1 MTGSSSGIF
10 RIPKEV
16 QCFRYVQE
24 PCVYLKWL
32 NTLIRFYNCFH
43 CTLSVSACNNL
54 FFSLVSL
61 LNIRNFLSKL
71 FCSWRSFRNET
82 LSPTQHYVSWISV
95 TISHEAMLRCVDY
108 EGTTPWT
115 LFKGLKVKGLIIIN
129 FLLVLSMLHW
139 KEWSQESNNWS
150 HLMNLIDTWTTSPR
164 YVYRKCIR
172 TIKNLNFDIKV

>member
-54 FFSLVSL
+54 FFFTCFSSKHQELPEQVVLFLEKL
-61 LNIRNFLSKL
+61 LERD
-71 FCSWRSFRNET
+71 
-82 LSPTQHYVSWISV
+82 
-95 TISHEAMLRCVDY
+95 TISHTTLRQLDKCYNFSRGNAEVCWLYLD

-115 LFKGLKVKGLIIIN
+115 LFKGLRIKGLIIIN
-129 FLLVLSMLHW
+129 FSLCYLCFIRKSGH
-139 KEWSQESNNWS
+139 KNQI
-150 HLMNLIDTWTTSPR
+150 IDHTWW
-164 YVYRKCIR
+164 I
-172 TIKNLNFDIKV
+172 

>member
-1 MTGSSSGIF
+1 M
-10 RIPKEV
+10 
-16 QCFRYVQE
+16 
-24 PCVYLKWL
+24 YLKWL
-32 NTLIRFYNCFH
+32 NTLIRFYNGFH

-54 FFSLVSL
+54 FFFTCCSSKHQELPEQVVLFLEKL
-61 LNIRNFLSKL
+61 LERD
-71 FCSWRSFRNET
+71 
-82 LSPTQHYVSWISV
+82 
-95 TISHEAMLRCVDY
+95 TISHTTLRQLDKCYNFSRGNAEVCWLYLD

-115 LFKGLKVKGLIIIN
+115 LFKGLRVKGLIIIN

-164 YVYRKCIR
+164 YVYRRCIR